1 MGERVVC
8 RDDSESIVR
17 TQLSD
22 GVARARRKPKT
33 GLAEKLRDVETAV
46 ERLRVAEDELDRKRG
61 LFRDAL
67 RGAHA
72 VGASY
77 ALLGRVAGLSRQR
90 VAQII
95 ERD

>member
-1 MGERVVC
+1 VSADSPRRIEPVHGERL
-8 RDDSESIVR
+8 DA
-17 TQLSD
+17 T
-22 GVARARRKPKT
+22 VARARREPKT

-46 ERLRVAEDELDRKRG
+46 ERLRVAEDELDRERG
-61 LFRDAL
+61 LLRDAL

-95 ERD
+95 EGD